1 MLLLPWC
8 NLQMKTLRTVML
20 KEVRNMGHSS
30 CFYFQCDSPTR
41 ERWNGHSNT
50 KCTSMLCMS
59 RLIKSL
65 CHWDEP
71 RRCVEIIGRIL
82 FFLFVFFAME
92 FLRHACLTRWYPMS
106 ILLLHIHFVLH
117 LAVQCE
123 NETEY
128 KCCMATFFLRGD
140 ALSVPQ
146 GVLQWSG
153 TVLQQHRVPAQ
164 LHRSHGKGDARLQTM
179 WVSLFFFLFFSFYL
193 SFHLPLFSFTPMFVV

>member
-1 MLLLPWC
+1 MHIYAVHEPS
-8 NLQMKTLRTVML
+8 NKITLSLGWAAALRWDH
-20 KEVRNMGHSS
+20 RP
-30 CFYFQCDSPTR
+30 YF
-41 ERWNGHSNT
+41 
-50 KCTSMLCMS
+50 
-59 RLIKSL
+59 
-65 CHWDEP
+65 
-71 RRCVEIIGRIL
+71 L
-82 FFLFVFFAME
+82 FCFVFFAME
-92 FLRHACLTRWYPMS
+92 FLRHACFTRWYPMS

-123 NETEY
+123 NEY

-179 WVSLFFFLFFSFYL
+179 WVSLFFFLFFLPFTSLFIYAHVCSL
-193 SFHLPLFSFTPMFVV
+193 KELDSPVWCAGGLTCCHLQLKWTSAAAAPGIHSMESMEAATANDSIAC